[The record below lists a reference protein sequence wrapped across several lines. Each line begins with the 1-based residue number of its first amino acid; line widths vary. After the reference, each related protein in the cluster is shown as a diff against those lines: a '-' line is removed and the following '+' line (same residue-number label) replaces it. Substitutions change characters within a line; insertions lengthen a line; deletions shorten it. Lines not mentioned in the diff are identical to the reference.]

1 MIVLEIM
8 QGKDTNTIVLRKLA
22 NTLRDSV
29 FEQYLWAIE
38 LLHVD
43 EYWQSS
49 GPMQPTGQQ
58 IKFKG
63 ADDLRKIKSS
73 TFRQGFTKFKHFEE
87 VTE

>member
-8 QGKDTNTIVLRKLA
+8 QDKDTNTIDLRKLA
-22 NTLRDSV
+22 NTLSDSV

-49 GPMQPTGQQ
+49 VSPMQLTFKPTGQQ

-73 TFRQGFTKFKHFEE
+73 TFR
-87 VTE
+87 